1 MNSPYNVVRDWN
13 TGKIP
18 YTTHKGL
25 GDACEWMMSRID
37 TLDNEET
44 SADEILEDGEL
55 GGSWFISDLLENN
68 PNGWELNDG
77 TLIIGRINDATNEWT
92 IERRKKA

>member
-13 TGKIP
+13 TGKIL

-25 GDACEWMMSRID
+25 GNACEWMMPRID
-37 TLDNEET
+37 TLDIKET
-44 SADEILEDGEL
+44 SADEILENGEL

-77 TLIIGRINDATNEWT
+77 TLIIGHIDDATDEWI